1 MKRIVPALLLL
12 LVSCLLFLSS
22 CGTQKSNKENI
33 AFLSHPQKN
42 SYASYFK
49 IYKEETFSALVT
61 YINTEKT
68 DSVVYVLYKNTKPE
82 LNLKAYYI
90 KTPVSSVAS
99 LGSVFVGALNNLQ
112 CLNYI
117 TAVDNADYICNPL
130 IKEKCA
136 NNTVQQLSKNGV
148 LNIEQTLVCK
158 PDIIL
163 ANPSGDLK
171 KDFDARLLKA
181 NITPVLCA
189 DYYENYPLARA
200 EWAKAFALF
209 FNVEQ
214 KADSLFAS
222 IEKNYLELKNRADTC
237 TNKPTVFS
245 EIKTGDVWF
254 VPGAKSN
261 MATLLKDAGAA
272 YIFTDND
279 KTGSLSLNLEQVI
292 DKAIHADY
300 WLNLHQSNSIEDLIK
315 QDKRYEV
322 FNAYKKHNL
331 YNNNAMVNEAGGNAY
346 WEYGLN
352 HPDEL
357 LADLI
362 KIFHPAFLPNHT
374 LKYYKQ
380 LK

>member
-1 MKRIVPALLLL
+1 MKKACFILFLS
-12 LVSCLLFLSS
+12 LVSCLLFLPS
-22 CGTQKSNKENI
+22 CGTQQKSKEN
-33 AFLSHPQKN
+33 ALSLSHPQKN

-49 IYKEETFSALVT
+49 IYKEESFSALIT
-61 YINTEKT
+61 YINTQKT
-68 DSVVYVLYKNTKPE
+68 DSVVYVLYKNEKPE
-82 LNLKAYYI
+82 LLVNAYYI
-90 KTPVSSVAS
+90 KTPVSSVAC
-99 LGSVFVGALNNLQ
+99 LASVFVGALNNLQ

-117 TAVDNADYICNPL
+117 TAVDNADYICNPV
-130 IKEKCA
+130 IKKKCA
-136 NNTVQQLSKNGV
+136 DNTVQQLSKNGV

-163 ANPSGDLK
+163 ANPSGNPK
-171 KDFDARLLKA
+171 KEFDARLLKA
-181 NITPVLCA
+181 NITPILCA

-209 FNVEQ
+209 FNAEQ
-214 KADSLFAS
+214 KADSLFSS
-222 IEKNYLELKNRADTC
+222 IEKNYLQLKTLTDTC
-237 TNKPTVFS
+237 KYKPTVFS
-245 EIKTGDVWF
+245 EIKTSDVWF

-261 MATLLKDAGAA
+261 MATLLKDAGAT

-292 DKAIHADY
+292 NKAIHADY
-300 WLNLHQSNSIEDLIK
+300 WLNLHHCNSAEDVIK

-322 FNAYKKHNL
+322 FNAYKKQNL
-331 YNNNAMVNEAGGNAY
+331 YNNNAMINEAGGNAY

-357 LADLI
+357 LSDLI
-362 KIFHPAFLPNHT
+362 KIFHPALLPNHT